1 LIHINTIFVKNK
13 RCCNHAALALVIH
26 LCYMGPK
33 RNKKEMSLKEIIAL
47 ITLLDDPDETI
58 YSEVRNRF
66 IVLGPPAIP
75 HLETAWENSFEALMQ
90 KRIETIIHS
99 IQFEALQKGLK
110 DWADSESD
118 DLLKGILIIARYQYP
133 DLDEQ
138 KIKKQLSQIK
148 QDVWLEL
155 HDDLTALE
163 KVKIINHILFEVHG
177 FSGNITNYHAPQNSF
192 INNVLESKKGNPL
205 MLSVIYALVCK
216 ELDIPVYGINLP
228 QHFVLAY
235 VNDFANLMDV
245 NNKTLSNNILFYI
258 NPFSKGLIF
267 NQKDIDQFL
276 KQLNLEADN
285 KYYLPCSNV
294 EIVKRCLNNLVFS
307 YEKLGYAEKLKELK
321 SLENLLS

>member
-1 LIHINTIFVKNK
+1 M
-13 RCCNHAALALVIH
+13 A
-26 LCYMGPK
+26 PK
-33 RNKKEMSLKEIIAL
+33 RNKEMSLKEVIAL

-66 IVLGPPAIP
+66 IILGPPAIP

-99 IQFEALQKGLK
+99 IQFEALQKALK
-110 DWADSESD
+110 DWAHTDND
-118 DLLKGILIIARYQYP
+118 DLLKGILLLARYQYP
-133 DLDEQ
+133 DLDEA
-138 KIKKQLSQIK
+138 KIIKQIQQIK

-155 HDDLTALE
+155 HVDLTALE
-163 KVKIINHILFEVHG
+163 KVKIVNHILFEVHQFG
-177 FSGNITNYHAPQNSF
+177 GNITNYHAPQNSF

-205 MLSVIYALVCK
+205 MLSVIYALICK
-216 ELDIPVYGINLP
+216 ELEIPVYGINLP

-235 VNDFANLMDV
+235 VNDYANLIDV

-267 NQKDIDQFL
+267 SQKDIDQFL
-276 KQLNLEADN
+276 KQLNLEPDN

-294 EIVKRCLNNLVFS
+294 EIVKRCLTNLVYS
-307 YEKLGYAEKLKELK
+307 YEKLGYVEKLEELK
-321 SLENLLS
+321 ILEKLL

>member
-1 LIHINTIFVKNK
+1 MAPKKN
-13 RCCNHAALALVIH
+13 
-26 LCYMGPK
+26 
-33 RNKKEMSLKEIIAL
+33 KEMSLKEVIAL
-47 ITLLDDPDETI
+47 ITLLDDPDEDI

-99 IQFEALQKGLK
+99 IQFEALQKALK
-110 DWADSESD
+110 EWQTNEND
-118 DLLKGILIIARYQYP
+118 DLLKGVLLLARYQYP
-133 DLDEQ
+133 DLDES
-138 KIKKQLSQIK
+138 KIHKQIAQIK

-163 KVKIINHILFEVHG
+163 KVKIINHILFEVHQFG
-177 FSGNITNYHAPQNSF
+177 GNITNYHAPQNSF

-205 MLSVIYALVCK
+205 MLSVIYAIICK
-216 ELDIPVYGINLP
+216 ELNIPVYGINLP

-235 VNDFANLMDV
+235 VNDYANLIDV

-267 NQKDIDQFL
+267 SQKDIDQFL
-276 KQLNLEADN
+276 KQLNLEPDN
-285 KYYLPCSNV
+285 KYYLPCSNID
-294 EIVKRCLNNLVFS
+294 IVKRCINNLVYA
-307 YEKLGYAEKLKELK
+307 YEKLGYMEKLDELK
-321 SLENLLS
+321 RLEKLL

>member
-1 LIHINTIFVKNK
+1 MCHM
-13 RCCNHAALALVIH
+13 A
-26 LCYMGPK
+26 PK

-110 DWADSESD
+110 DWADHESD

-133 DLDEQ
+133 DLDEP
-138 KIKKQLSQIK
+138 KIRKQLSQIK

-216 ELDIPVYGINLP
+216 ELNIPVYGINLP

-267 NQKDIDQFL
+267 SQKDIDQFL
-276 KQLNLEADN
+276 KQLNLDPDN

-321 SLENLLS
+321 TLEKLLS